1 MKSQRRKWLVLA
13 ALAGFLATAP
23 AAFAQGYYGSRPATR
38 VDIRQDRRHLRRINR
53 HIVRD
58 QRHLRIARREFGPGS
73 APARAARRHL
83 RGDQRRFNRQARD
96 LHRDRRQLW
105 ARRLR

>member
-1 MKSQRRKWLVLA
+1 MKSHTQNWIVLA
-13 ALAGFLATAP
+13 ALAGFLTTAP

-58 QRHLRIARREFGPGS
+58 QRRLRVARREFDPGS
-73 APARAARRHL
+73 GPARAARHHL
-83 RGDQRRFNRQARD
+83 RREQRRFNRQARD

-105 ARRLR
+105 RRRSF